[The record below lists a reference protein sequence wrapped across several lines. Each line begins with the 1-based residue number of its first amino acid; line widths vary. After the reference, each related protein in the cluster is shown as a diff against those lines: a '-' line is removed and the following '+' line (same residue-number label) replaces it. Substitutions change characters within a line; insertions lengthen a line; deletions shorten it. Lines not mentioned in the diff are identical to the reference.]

1 MTALKP
7 IESAEAVRPLGWAPS
22 GSPQVLVAV
31 LADDPEI
38 VAAGLVHSRPAVPHA
53 DWVGVS
59 LPSHVPAGRLAR
71 VLSQEPALRERAS
84 ARLVL
89 LGHGYAGGIALGLV
103 LGGAL
108 TCSGIVGL
116 DIPAAPHEVVQT
128 NAKIRLVQRAGDR
141 GEDGLGLA
149 DVFRRRGID
158 LRCMVL
164 PGADHGAAN
173 ADVAAFWA
181 VRTFLVE
188 LVATACALPT

>member
-116 DIPAAPHEVVQT
+116 DTPQRRTRSSKQMRRSGSCSVPAIAERTASVWPMCSVVGASICDAWCYPALTMAP
-128 NAKIRLVQRAGDR
+128 
-141 GEDGLGLA
+141 
-149 DVFRRRGID
+149 
-158 LRCMVL
+158 
-164 PGADHGAAN
+164 
-173 ADVAAFWA
+173 
-181 VRTFLVE
+181 RTL
-188 LVATACALPT
+188 T